1 MNSFNVLTGVA
12 PNGVLTYI
20 SNLYP
25 GSISDK
31 EIVQQSGFLQHFVPG
46 DLILADKGFLIQY
59 IVPKGVSVNIS
70 PFLEHGKFTESEAK
84 LTKSIASCRI
94 HDERANARLK
104 DFKIL
109 SFVPPYLGFAKSR
122 PAARRP
128 SGPGARRRG
137 GPVAQS

>member
-31 EIVQQSGFLQHFVPG
+31 EIVQQIVFLQHFVPG
-46 DLILADKGFLIQY
+46 NLILADKGFLIQY
-59 IVPKGVSVNIS
+59 IVPMGVSVNIS

-94 HDERANARLK
+94 HVERANARLK

-109 SFVPPYLGFAKSR
+109 SFVPP
-122 PAARRP
+122 
-128 SGPGARRRG
+128 
-137 GPVAQS
+137 